1 MSLLGDVFPNVGA
14 LGPAPTP
21 GMVEN
26 TIILG
31 VEEDALFQGLAH
43 AMSLAFPNYTA
54 RFDDK
59 LDAPHAPSLI
69 LLPAD
74 KSDDLL
80 STLAALK
87 EKYPASII
95 GVVVVNGKSCDEKVL
110 SAAAAQNLAHG
121 VLPISLSLRVWL
133 AAVWLLLNGGRYL
146 PPSLWTHATEPSF
159 SGLDTP
165 VLTQAPSSILS
176 PALNIAPNHLENLTI
191 REREVLRLLSKGFQ
205 NKIIAARL
213 DLSEH
218 TIKIHVHNIIRKL
231 GVHNRTQVA
240 WLFRNRSDDPE

>member
-1 MSLLGDVFPNVGA
+1 VSLLGDVFPNLGA
-14 LGPAPTP
+14 MGPAPSSD
-21 GMVEN
+21 MVEHS
-26 TIILG
+26 IILG

-43 AMSLAFPNYTA
+43 AMTLAFPNYTA
-54 RFDDK
+54 RFDEK
-59 LDAPHAPSLI
+59 LDAPHSPALI
-69 LLPAD
+69 LLPSD
-74 KSDDLL
+74 KSDNLL
-80 STLAALK
+80 ATLAGLK
-87 EKYPASII
+87 TRYPTSVI
-95 GVVVVNGKSCDEKVL
+95 GVVVVHGKSCDGELL

-146 PPSLWTHATEPSF
+146 PPSLWSHGAEPSF
-159 SGLDTP
+159 TGLNTP
-165 VLTQAPSSILS
+165 VLTAAPRSLIS
-176 PALNIAPNHLENLTI
+176 PELNIAPDQLENLTG

-240 WLFRNRSDDPE
+240 WLFRNKSDDHE